1 MANLKAGESGA
12 EGLPSGRSP
21 QFPQLPRAPKLSLP
35 VKLAYGAGDF
45 GAGLTSQFL
54 AFFLLSF
61 LISVAEMDPL
71 VAGSVLA
78 VGKIWDAVNDPLVG
92 MLSDR
97 TKTKWGRRYPWMFLT
112 AIPFGLS
119 YFCIW
124 LVPGIESSTAKFWY
138 YVVITTIFQVFFTT
152 TNLPYTALT
161 AEMSRSYDEGT
172 ELTSFRLAFSVTGGV
187 VILIVASIFGQLFP
201 DARQYYMAVGAFGGL
216 VSILSI
222 YWCVFGTYGYMR
234 QKAAAEGQTL
244 NAIATD
250 ADGNEIEQDSFF
262 EQLRVV
268 LSNRPFLF
276 VVGIYLFSWLALQI
290 TAAIIPFYAA
300 SVMNDVDGN
309 FAALLVQGPAII
321 MMFVCASLSKRIGKK
336 NLYFL
341 GSGLWIIVQALLFV
355 LGEDQGNVL
364 YGLCLLASFG
374 VATAYVV
381 PWSILPDVIDLDEL
395 NTGKRR
401 EGTFYSFMTL
411 LQKVG
416 LAVGLFAV
424 GAALK
429 ASGFIEGAVTQSD
442 SAKQAIR
449 FFMGPVPLLFVICGV
464 VLIYFY
470 PLTREAHTEIML
482 KLAERK
488 RTSFTAPQADADSP
502 T

>member
-1 MANLKAGESGA
+1 MANLGAGESRA
-12 EGLPSGRSP
+12 QEARPRQGL
-21 QFPQLPRAPKLSLP
+21 KLSLP

-45 GAGLTSQFL
+45 GAGLTSQFM

-61 LISVAEMDPL
+61 LIYVAGMDPL

-78 VGKIWDAVNDPLVG
+78 FGKVWDAVNDPLVG

-124 LVPGIESSTAKFWY
+124 ITPGFESSTAQFWY
-138 YVVITTIFQVFFTT
+138 YVVITTIFQIFFTT

-172 ELTSFRLAFSVTGGV
+172 ELTSFRLAFSVAGGV
-187 VILIVASIFGQLFP
+187 AILVVAGIFSQLFL
-201 DARQYYMAVGAFGGL
+201 DEGQRYLALGAFGGL
-216 VSILSI
+216 ISVLSI

-234 QKAAAEGQTL
+234 QKAANEGQTL

-250 ADGNEIEQDSFF
+250 AAGNEIEQDSFF

-268 LSNRPFLF
+268 ISNRPFLF

-290 TAAIIPFYAA
+290 TAAIIPFYAKSWMDTDA
-300 SVMNDVDGN
+300 NIV
-309 FAALLVQGPAII
+309 ALLVQGPSII

-341 GSGLWIIVQALLFV
+341 GSGLWIIVQLALFFLQP
-355 LGEDQGNVL
+355 GQINIL
-364 YGLCLLASFG
+364 YGLCLIASFG

-411 LQKVG
+411 LQKIG
-416 LAVGLFAV
+416 LAVGLFVV
-424 GAALK
+424 GAALD
-429 ASGFIEGAVTQSD
+429 AAGFVKDTVAQPD
-442 SAKQAIR
+442 SALQAIR

-470 PLTREAHTEIML
+470 PITREAHAEIML

-488 RTSFTAPQADADSP
+488 KIAQAEP
-502 T
+502 KL